1 MHDESSPGL
10 QTPEQAA
17 AARPQ
22 SGPQPRCVIVGM
34 GASAGGLEV
43 FETFFTQMPP
53 DSGMAFVL
61 VQHLA
66 PDRASLLPALL
77 AQYTRMPVR
86 QVTAATPVEPNHVYV
101 IPPDATLTISGGV
114 LGVESPP
121 EEPHG
126 HRTPI
131 DAFFR
136 SLAADQGAYVVC
148 IMLSGTG
155 TDGTL
160 GLQAIKECGGMAI
173 AQGPASARYDSIL
186 RSAIATGLVDHILP
200 LEEIP
205 AKLREYG
212 HARPGPSCA
221 GVRHRHRRTG
231 IGDPPQRLLPGGH
244 R

>member
-1 MHDESSPGL
+1 MHDESSPGP

-114 LGVESPP
+114 LGVQSPP

-131 DAFFR
+131 DVF
-136 SLAADQGAYVVC
+136 
-148 IMLSGTG
+148 
-155 TDGTL
+155 
-160 GLQAIKECGGMAI
+160 
-173 AQGPASARYDSIL
+173 SARWPPPRVRTSCASCSRAL
-186 RSAIATGLVDHILP
+186 APMAPWASRPSRSAA
-200 LEEIP
+200 
-205 AKLREYG
+205 AWR
-212 HARPGPSCA
+212 
-221 GVRHRHRRTG
+221 
-231 IGDPPQRLLPGGH
+231 
-244 R
+244 